1 MNKTILFDLDG
12 TLIDS
17 TDAILNS
24 FQGAFKALGLT
35 FKNNEEIKNLIGYPL
50 EQMFRMLYPDKVN
63 LSKEF
68 VLAYREIYAQIYL
81 EQTTLLPKAKE
92 ALELGSEIADLGIV
106 TTKCG
111 KFTPILLDYLG
122 VKKFFKTLITLED
135 VINPKP
141 SSEPIILALKR
152 LNKTQ
157 ENAYMIGDTILD
169 IQAAISANITPL
181 ALTCGYGNENELKDH
196 SMVFLNAY
204 EAVNYIAR
212 LNLISSFR

>member
-35 FKNNEEIKNLIGYPL
+35 SKNNEEIKNLIGYPL

-106 TTKCG
+106 TTKGG
-111 KFTPILLDYLG
+111 KFTPILLDYLR
-122 VKKFFKTLITLED
+122 VKKFFKTLIILED
-135 VINPKP
+135 VTNPKP
-141 SSEPIILALKR
+141 SSEPIILALKG

-181 ALTCGYGNENELKDH
+181 ALTCGYGNENELKAH

-212 LNLISSFR
+212 LN

>member
-35 FKNNEEIKNLIGYPL
+35 SKNNEEIKNLIGYPL

-106 TTKCG
+106 ATKGG
-111 KFTPILLDYLG
+111 KFTPILLDYLR

-135 VINPKP
+135 VTNPKS

-181 ALTCGYGNENELKDH
+181 ALTCGYGNENELKAH

-212 LNLISSFR
+212 LN

>member
-35 FKNNEEIKNLIGYPL
+35 SKNNEEIKNLIGYPL

-106 TTKCG
+106 TTKGG
-111 KFTPILLDYLG
+111 KFTPILLDYLR

-135 VINPKP
+135 VTNLKP
-141 SSEPIILALKR
+141 SSEPIILALKG

-181 ALTCGYGNENELKDH
+181 ALTCGYGNENELKAH

-212 LNLISSFR
+212 LN

>member
-35 FKNNEEIKNLIGYPL
+35 SKNNEEIKNLIGYPL

-106 TTKCG
+106 TTKGG
-111 KFTPILLDYLG
+111 KFTPILLDYLR
-122 VKKFFKTLITLED
+122 VKKFFKTLITLEN
-135 VINPKP
+135 VTNPKP
-141 SSEPIILALKR
+141 SSEPIILALKG

-181 ALTCGYGNENELKDH
+181 ALTCGYGNENELKAH

-212 LNLISSFR
+212 LN

>member
-35 FKNNEEIKNLIGYPL
+35 SKNNEEIKNLIGYPL

-106 TTKCG
+106 TTKGG

-122 VKKFFKTLITLED
+122 VKKFFKTLITFED

-181 ALTCGYGNENELKDH
+181 ALTCGYGNENELKAH

-212 LNLISSFR
+212 LN

>member
-24 FQGAFKALGLT
+24 FQGVFKALGLT
-35 FKNNEEIKNLIGYPL
+35 SKNNEEIKNLIGYPL

-106 TTKCG
+106 TTKGG

-122 VKKFFKTLITLED
+122 VKKIFKTLITLED
-135 VINPKP
+135 VTNPKP

-181 ALTCGYGNENELKDH
+181 ALTCGYGNENELKTY

-212 LNLISSFR
+212 LN

>member
-12 TLIDS
+12 ILIDS

-35 FKNNEEIKNLIGYPL
+35 SKNNEEIKNLIGYPL

-106 TTKCG
+106 TTKGG
-111 KFTPILLDYLG
+111 KFTPILLDYLR

-135 VINPKP
+135 VTNPKP

-181 ALTCGYGNENELKDH
+181 ALTCGYGNENELKAH

-204 EAVNYIAR
+204 EAVNYITR
-212 LNLISSFR
+212 LN

>member
-35 FKNNEEIKNLIGYPL
+35 SKNNEEIKNLIGYPL

-68 VLAYREIYAQIYL
+68 VLTYREIYTQIYL

-106 TTKCG
+106 TTKGG
-111 KFTPILLDYLG
+111 KLLRFYLIIWEL
-122 VKKFFKTLITLED
+122 KKFFKTLITLED
-135 VINPKP
+135 VTNPKP

-181 ALTCGYGNENELKDH
+181 ALTCGYGNENELKSR

-212 LNLISSFR
+212 LN

>member
-1 MNKTILFDLDG
+1 MKKTILFDLDG

-24 FQGAFKALGLT
+24 FQGAFKILGLT
-35 FKNNEEIKNLIGYPL
+35 PKNNEEIKNLIGYPL

-106 TTKCG
+106 TTKGG

-135 VINPKP
+135 VTNPKP

-169 IQAAISANITPL
+169 IQAAMAANITPL
-181 ALTCGYGNENELKDH
+181 ALSCGYGDEDELKRY
-196 SMVFLNAY
+196 SMVFPSAY
-204 EAVNYIAR
+204 KSVLYIK
-212 LNLISSFR
+212 ND

>member
-35 FKNNEEIKNLIGYPL
+35 SKNNEEIKNLIGYPL

-106 TTKCG
+106 TTKGG
-111 KFTPILLDYLG
+111 KFTPILLDYLR

-135 VINPKP
+135 VTNPKP

-181 ALTCGYGNENELKDH
+181 ALTCGYGNENELKAH
-196 SMVFLNAY
+196 STVFLNAY

-212 LNLISSFR
+212 LN